1 MSLRAY
7 DFTIKH
13 KLVSEELAYITFL
26 ILLYH
31 PPVIKQ
37 FTATQ
42 QTFELK

>member
-26 ILLYH
+26 FYFYH

-37 FTATQ
+37 FTATPHM
-42 QTFELK
+42 FELK